1 MTYGSCIRQAREA
14 MLLTQEQ
21 LAEQLDVSRQAVS
34 KWEADLSRPTREKL
48 DRLSEILYV
57 PPETW
62 AELDAEAEAASR
74 PPDTSL
80 PWKIAT
86 AALAAVC
93 LVLAVCLAVSLL
105 RKEELPPEEKVL
117 SVEAKP
123 PADPPAKAELSPILP
138 DSIPMICSH
147 DYSFGDWTA
156 GTYDPAAIPFLDD
169 WERVMDSELWCGW
182 FPDGTRLSLV
192 PVTASWNAAY
202 TNVYLLYAPPVETTD
217 GKLEYH
223 IFYRIGEDYTGADYG
238 SPDAQPFTNVLGYD
252 GFKIT
257 MSHADGL
264 YRDSTYIIQ
273 GPDGAPRMMS
283 GIGGASR
290 AREAD
295 VDDDGVLELV
305 SYDSDW
311 ARWQITDTRIGE
323 EGASVYTLYD
333 KVHVTVPNGYAFSM
347 DPDRGGFLVT
357 DASNTII
364 SRYVLRDGALVRV
377 PATDFTVA
385 DYPDVA
391 GTEITFIT
399 DCDTIGI
406 LTDGLDPDIILS
418 YTPNIRITH
427 RQQAYLAL
435 QELYN
440 LTGLKVERCYCAANE
455 YGVNFSL
462 LSDGFNQRSF
472 FSLDFNTRYGN
483 LDNIPSLYIQWK
495 ELGNDWSPLSLKQ
508 SVRPEGQVQGEAETM
523 LWYYD
528 RMKIFNT
535 GEASC
540 ASLGDLW
547 LEDGDLY
554 LYDMTET
561 DFGLTLTRL
570 TGPYPDG
577 EVNH

>member
-1 MTYGSCIRQAREA
+1 MTYGNCIKQARET

-48 DRLSEILYV
+48 DRLSEILYI

-62 AELDAEAEAASR
+62 AEIDAEAEAAAQ
-74 PPDTSL
+74 PPDTSR

-117 SVEAKP
+117 SVEAEP
-123 PADPPAKAELSPILP
+123 PAVPPAEAEPSPVLP

-147 DYSFGDWTA
+147 DYSFGDWTV
-156 GTYDPAAIPFLDD
+156 GTYDPAAVPFLDD

-192 PVTASWNAAY
+192 PVTNIWNPAY
-202 TNVYLLYAPPVETTD
+202 TNVYLLYAPPAETTD

-223 IFYRIGEDYTGADYG
+223 IFYRIGEGYTGTGCG
-238 SPDAQPFTNVLGYD
+238 SPDARPFTNVLGCD

-264 YRDSTYIIQ
+264 YRGSTYIIQ

-283 GIGGASR
+283 GIGTA
-290 AREAD
+290 ATREAD
-295 VDDDGVLELV
+295 VDDDGVPELV
-305 SYDSDW
+305 TYDSDW
-311 ARWQITDTRIGE
+311 AKWQITDTKSGE
-323 EGASVYTLYD
+323 EGAFVYTLYD
-333 KVHVTVPNGYAFSM
+333 EVDVPVPNGYTFSM

-357 DASNTII
+357 DASNTVI
-364 SRYVLRDGALVRV
+364 SRYVLRDDALVRV

-418 YTPNIRITH
+418 YTPNVRITH

-440 LTGLKVERCYCAANE
+440 ITGLKMERCYCAANE
-455 YGVNFSL
+455 YGVIFSL
-462 LSDGFNQRSF
+462 LTDGFNQRGF
-472 FSLDFNTRYGN
+472 FSCDFNTRYGN
-483 LDNIPSLYIQWK
+483 TDNIPSLRIAWK
-495 ELGNDWSPLSLKQ
+495 ELDNDWSPLSLANAD
-508 SVRPEGQVQGEAETM
+508 RPGSGVKEAADAI

-528 RMKIFNT
+528 RMKIFST
-535 GEASC
+535 GETSQVNFE
-540 ASLGDLW
+540 DLW
-547 LEDGDLY
+547 LENGDRY
-554 LYDMTET
+554 VCSMKDTEY
-561 DFGLTLTRL
+561 GPALWSI
-570 TGPYPDG
+570 TGPYPNG
-577 EVNH
+577 EINH